1 MDSPAAS
8 GTQSDSP
15 RPRYFVARSDGT
27 LTPLIAVDELPDSV
41 RIAGVPAT
49 ISPAATMNMMSL
61 GVVDRSQHRYTV
73 STSDPSAGSNPGKLS
88 PPSLAH
94 ASNSS
99 IPEKPLA
106 ASNEVHQGTT
116 DSGAKGVE
124 QWRQDVK
131 SIDETQ
137 VSRVCSR

>member
-1 MDSPAAS
+1 MDSPAPS

-27 LTPLIAVDELPDSV
+27 LSPLIAADELPDSV
-41 RIAGVPAT
+41 RIVGVPAT

-61 GVVDRSQHRYTV
+61 GVVERSQNKYTI
-73 STSDPSAGSNPGKLS
+73 STSDCSVGSNPGKLS

-94 ASNSS
+94 GSSSS

-106 ASNEVHQGTT
+106 STVRQGTT
-116 DSGAKGVE
+116 DAGSKGVE